1 MPKDLSEQHVGRGRH
16 EGNIVKKLIA
26 GSFVAVLLLVSACGG
41 GDATPAD
48 PAPAGAAQSTK
59 RDALSAMMV
68 KQAASAGIKFD
79 EDCMNEQLAKL
90 PDDDVD
96 KIVAAGI
103 DGDADVSQEATAIA
117 DGMVKCVVG
126 SESSIPGLSI
136 PDVSLPD
143 MTIPEI
149 NDAMVDAVVQ
159 SLEGSG
165 MNVDRDCIAGALK
178 ELTSDDLGQMSAAT
192 PSPEFIQKFLSCVS
206 ES

>member
-41 GDATPAD
+41 GDATPA
-48 PAPAGAAQSTK
+48 TN

-68 KQAASAGIKFD
+68 EQAASAGIKFD

>member
-1 MPKDLSEQHVGRGRH
+1 
-16 EGNIVKKLIA
+16 
-26 GSFVAVLLLVSACGG
+26 
-41 GDATPAD
+41 
-48 PAPAGAAQSTK
+48 
-59 RDALSAMMV
+59 MMV
-68 KQAASAGIKFD
+68 EQAAGVGITFD
-79 EDCMNEQLAKL
+79 EDCMNERLAQL

-117 DGMVKCVVG
+117 NGMVECVVG
-126 SESSIPGLSI
+126 SASSIPGLSI
-136 PDVSLPD
+136 PDVSIPD

-165 MNVDRDCIAGALK
+165 MNVDRDCIANAL
-178 ELTSDDLGQMSAAT
+178 EGLTSGDFEQASAGN
-192 PSPEFIQKFLSCVS
+192 PSPEFIQKFMGCVS